1 MTDGEEERRQALF
14 AELAETGSIEARN
27 ELVESYAPLAEFFA
41 NRYKNRVRDHDD
53 LRQAAHMA
61 LVKAVD
67 RFDPTLGFKFSTFAG
82 RTIDG
87 EIKRYFR
94 DHSWAVRMP
103 RGIKEDALTVR
114 KAVDELTTS
123 KGLSPTV
130 ADLVEYTG
138 LDQDAVL
145 LALNAPAAMTA
156 ESIHRTEESDSGISI
171 AAKLGEDDAR
181 FEQSDA
187 KLTIDVLMERL
198 SDRERTIVRLRF
210 EDDLTQQEIADH
222 IGISQMHVSR
232 LLRQALEK
240 MRRQA
245 EPGVGA

>member
-1 MTDGEEERRQALF
+1 MSDEEEERRRVLF
-14 AELAETGSIEARN
+14 EELAKTGSIEARN
-27 ELVESYAPLAEFFA
+27 ELVESYAPLAEYFA

-53 LRQAAHMA
+53 LRQAAQMA

-67 RFDPTLGFKFSTFAG
+67 RFDPSLGFKFSTFAG

-114 KAVDELTTS
+114 AAVDELTTS
-123 KGLSPTV
+123 RGSSPTV
-130 ADLVEYTG
+130 ADLVDYTG
-138 LDQDAVL
+138 LDHDAVL

-156 ESIHRTEESDSGISI
+156 DSIHRTEGDEAGTSI
-171 AAKLGEDDAR
+171 AAKLGGDDVR
-181 FEQSDA
+181 FEQSEA
-187 KLTIDVLMERL
+187 KITIDVLMEKL
-198 SDRERTIVRLRF
+198 SDRERTIVELRF
-210 EDDLTQQEIADH
+210 KNDLTQQEIADH

-232 LLRQALEK
+232 LLRRALEA

-245 EPGVGA
+245 ELGVES